1 VKLNVS
7 SGQKRPGIETI
18 TKENNMKNKVSII
31 GAGMTG
37 STTAHWLA
45 EREIADLVLVD
56 VVEGMPQGKALDLQ
70 QALPVIGKD
79 VRVMGSNDYSATAGS
94 DIVVITAGLPRK
106 PGMSRDDLLFANAEI
121 VRKATE
127 ETIKYSPEAIF
138 IILTNP
144 LDAMAY
150 LAMKVAGVAPQRVVG
165 QAGIL
170 DSARMRA
177 FVAMELGVSV
187 ENIHCYVLG
196 GHGDEMVPLTRA
208 SNVAGVPLEDILPAG
223 RLEAIV
229 DRTRKGGGEIVSL
242 LKTGS
247 AYYAPAAA
255 IAQMADAI
263 LKDKHLI
270 VPASAYLQGE
280 YGLNDIFF
288 GVPAQLGR
296 KGVEKVIE
304 YKLSEKELAD
314 LQKSAQGCAENIAKL
329 K

>member
-1 VKLNVS
+1 
-7 SGQKRPGIETI
+7 
-18 TKENNMKNKVSII
+18 MKNKVSII

-45 EREIADLVLVD
+45 ERELADIVLVD
-56 VVEGMPQGKALDLQ
+56 IVEGMPQGKALDLQ

-79 VRVMGSNDYSATAGS
+79 VSVVGSNSYEATAGS

-106 PGMSRDDLLFANAEI
+106 PGMSRDDLLFANADI
-121 VRKATE
+121 VRKAAE
-127 ETIKYSPEAIF
+127 ETIKYSPQAIF
-138 IILTNP
+138 IVLTNP

-150 LAMKVAGVAPQRVVG
+150 LTMKVTGIEAHRVIG

-196 GHGDEMVPLTRA
+196 GHGDEMVPLTRH
-208 SNVAGVPLEDILPAG
+208 SNVAGVPLEKILPAD
-223 RLEAIV
+223 RLAAIV

-247 AYYAPAAA
+247 AFYAPSIA
-255 IAQMADAI
+255 IVQMVDAI
-263 LKDKHLI
+263 LKDKHLV
-270 VPASAYLQGE
+270 VPAAAYLQGE
-280 YGLNDIFF
+280 YGLKDIFF
-288 GVPAQLGR
+288 GAPVQLGR
-296 KGVEKVIE
+296 SGVEKIWE
-304 YKLSEKELAD
+304 YELNAQE
-314 LQKSAQGCAENIAKL
+314 LEALRKSAAGVAENIAKL
-329 K
+329 NL

>member
-1 VKLNVS
+1 
-7 SGQKRPGIETI
+7 
-18 TKENNMKNKVSII
+18 MKNKVSII

-45 EREIADLVLVD
+45 ERELADIVLVD

-79 VRVMGSNDYSATAGS
+79 VTITGSNDYDATAGS

-106 PGMSRDDLLFANAEI
+106 PGMSRDDLLFANADI
-121 VRKATE
+121 VRKAAE
-127 ETIKYSPEAIF
+127 ETIRRSPDAIF
-138 IILTNP
+138 VILTNP

-150 LAMKVAGVAPQRVVG
+150 LTMKVTGVPAQRVVG
-165 QAGIL
+165 QAGVL

-208 SNVAGVPLEDILPAG
+208 SNVAGIPLVDILPAE

-247 AYYAPAAA
+247 AYYAPAVAVT
-255 IAQMADAI
+255 QMVDAI

-270 VPASAYLQGE
+270 VPAATYLTGQ
-280 YGLNDIFF
+280 YGLKDMFF
-288 GVPAQLGR
+288 GAPVQLGR
-296 KGVEKVIE
+296 TGVEKVIE
-304 YKLSEKELAD
+304 YNLAPEELAA
-314 LQKSAQGCAENIAKL
+314 LQKSAAGVAENIAKL
-329 K
+329 KL

>member
-1 VKLNVS
+1 
-7 SGQKRPGIETI
+7 
-18 TKENNMKNKVSII
+18 MKNKISII

-45 EREIADLVLVD
+45 EKEIADIVLVD

-70 QALPVIGKD
+70 EAMPVIGKD
-79 VRVMGSNDYSATAGS
+79 VRIVGSNDYAATAGS

-106 PGMSRDDLLFANAEI
+106 PGMSRDDLLAANAEI
-121 VRKATE
+121 VRNATA

-144 LDAMAY
+144 LDVMAY
-150 LAMKVAGVAPQRVVG
+150 LALKVAGISPQRVVG

-177 FVAMELGVSV
+177 FVAMELDVSV

-196 GHGDEMVPLTRA
+196 GHGDEMVPLTRT
-208 SNVAGVPLEDILPAG
+208 SNVAGIPLEDILPAD
-223 RLEAIV
+223 RLAAIV
-229 DRTRKGGGEIVSL
+229 ERTRKGGGEIVSL

-247 AYYAPAAA
+247 AYYAPAVA
-255 IAQMADAI
+255 ITQMADAI

-270 VPASAYLQGE
+270 VPAAAYLQGE

-288 GVPAQLGR
+288 GVPVQLGR
-296 KGVEKVIE
+296 TGVEKIIE
-304 YKLSEKELAD
+304 YKLSEAEMAAM
-314 LQKSAQGCAENIAKL
+314 QQSAQGVVENIAKL
-329 K
+329 KF